1 MEKGQKLQRAHTM
14 ARAFPPLYSH
24 KLSQKIVT
32 GIAGG
37 GGGGLAHIESASG
50 VI

>member
-24 KLSQKIVT
+24 KLNKKLWP
-32 GIAGG
+32 ALPGG
-37 GGGGLAHIESASG
+37 GGRPLPHLESATD